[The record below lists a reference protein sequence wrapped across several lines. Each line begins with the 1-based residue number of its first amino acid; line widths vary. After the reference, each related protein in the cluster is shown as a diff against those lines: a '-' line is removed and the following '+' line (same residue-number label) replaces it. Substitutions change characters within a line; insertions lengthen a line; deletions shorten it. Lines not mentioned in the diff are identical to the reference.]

1 MSHYRL
7 RLLTAAVLA
16 SSMASPAMAATF
28 TVDSPDDHPD
38 ASPGDR
44 KCADAS
50 GACTLRAALQ
60 EANATSRADNI
71 VLTTNVYQLT
81 IAGAG
86 EDMAATGDLDVLS
99 PLSIDGNNSVIDAN
113 GIDRAFDVLAPG
125 RLEISDVRVMNGAP
139 PAAESGGAF
148 RSDSD
153 LSITGSKINNNT
165 VTGAGASG
173 GAVFNNGGN
182 LNMFNSTMSG
192 NSAVRAGGAIEANA
206 GVTVLRRTSMYENAA
221 GPEPGN
227 GGGLHLT
234 GAGEVTMSS
243 GVVRNNT
250 ATAEGGGLWNSAVGK
265 LTVSDVVL
273 SFNVANGNEADQ
285 GGGALFNDGGT
296 MFVFDSSIDNNTAD
310 GAAGSGG
317 GILNN
322 LGTLR
327 VKDSKLY
334 ANTSARAGGG
344 IESNEGVT
352 NLQRVDLIGN
362 TTGGNPGNGGGLHI
376 TGAGAANVTAG
387 IVKDNLAAAEGGG
400 LWNGGGRMVVT
411 RTIISGNIASG
422 EAADQG
428 GGGLFNNGG
437 TLIVNNATI
446 EWNMAEAGS
455 GSGGGIL
462 NDQGILIVRDSDIAG
477 NSSLRAGGGIEA
489 NIGDTTLQ
497 NVLLYSNSTR
507 ANPGNGGGLHLTG
520 AGNVTIRS
528 SGIFFNDAASE
539 GGGLWNST
547 TGTTR
552 VSNTGIEN
560 NTAPIGPGVF
570 NDGGVFTI
578 DGEAVAP
585 QP

>member
-1 MSHYRL
+1 
-7 RLLTAAVLA
+7 
-16 SSMASPAMAATF
+16 
-28 TVDSPDDHPD
+28 
-38 ASPGDR
+38 
-44 KCADAS
+44 
-50 GACTLRAALQ
+50 
-60 EANATSRADNI
+60 
-71 VLTTNVYQLT
+71 
-81 IAGAG
+81 
-86 EDMAATGDLDVLS
+86 
-99 PLSIDGNNSVIDAN
+99 
-113 GIDRAFDVLAPG
+113 
-125 RLEISDVRVMNGAP
+125 
-139 PAAESGGAF
+139 
-148 RSDSD
+148 
-153 LSITGSKINNNT
+153 
-165 VTGAGASG
+165 
-173 GAVFNNGGN
+173 
-182 LNMFNSTMSG
+182 
-192 NSAVRAGGAIEANA
+192 
-206 GVTVLRRTSMYENAA
+206 
-221 GPEPGN
+221 
-227 GGGLHLT
+227 
-234 GAGEVTMSS
+234 
-243 GVVRNNT
+243 
-250 ATAEGGGLWNSAVGK
+250 
-265 LTVSDVVL
+265 
-273 SFNVANGNEADQ
+273 
-285 GGGALFNDGGT
+285 

-489 NIGDTTLQ
+489 NIGST
-497 NVLLYSNSTR
+497 VLMRVRLDGNSTGPM
-507 ANPGNGGGLHLTG
+507 PGNGGGLHLTG
-520 AGNVTIRS
+520 AGSVEVRESAVTR
-528 SGIFFNDAASE
+528 NDALSE
-539 GGGLWNST
+539 GGGLWNSA
-547 TGTTR
+547 TGTMTVTDTR
-552 VSNTGIEN
+552 ITQ
-560 NTAPIGPGVF
+560 NTAPVGDQVF
-570 NDGGVFTI
+570 NLGGTFTI
-578 DGEAVAP
+578 DAEPVAP
-585 QP
+585 GP